1 MDNKK
6 EILVIFKTH
15 LDIGFTDYAETV
27 KDKYI
32 NQFIPNAIRV
42 GNELKNTETPFV
54 WTTGSWLIWEALK
67 QDKDGSVAKAIEDG
81 II

>member
-32 NQFIPNAIRV
+32 NQFIPNAILV
-42 GNELKNTETPFV
+42 
-54 WTTGSWLIWEALK
+54 
-67 QDKDGSVAKAIEDG
+67 
-81 II
+81 

>member
-27 KDKYI
+27 KDKYSQI
-32 NQFIPNAIRV
+32 NLSQTRYAW
-42 GNELKNTETPFV
+42 EMSLKIQKHRLCGQP
-54 WTTGSWLIWEALK
+54 GR
-67 QDKDGSVAKAIEDG
+67 G
-81 II
+81 